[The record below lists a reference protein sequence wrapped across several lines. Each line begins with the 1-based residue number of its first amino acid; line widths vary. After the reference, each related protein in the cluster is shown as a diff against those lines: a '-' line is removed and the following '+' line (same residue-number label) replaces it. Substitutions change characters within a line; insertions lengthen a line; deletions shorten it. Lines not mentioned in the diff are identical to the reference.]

1 MERRLPG
8 ILKDNPFLK
17 GITRN
22 TRWHHVVHSFESFL
36 FKIFSVIKFAKT
48 TQEVEIVIMGY
59 PVISTVEWQKK
70 KDIELSKR
78 EQHQNLF
85 TLMSEEL
92 KPETGDHTLESIQ
105 CELTVIIS
113 IYRSGELLDLFLG
126 NLKEQSIFE
135 KTEVIIVLV
144 DPKLSERELIV
155 NFAESHPNVELEIA
169 FSRITIYSAWNLAIK
184 KCSTPY
190 ITNMNV
196 DDLRSPNSLEV
207 QLKFMESHPWVDVG
221 YQDFYYLRDR
231 DLDWISVANIGAISK
246 SPPVTLTEL
255 AWFGLN
261 PPHNA
266 PIWKRDL
273 HAKIGYFDENF
284 MSAGDYEFW
293 MRAVTNGIIF
303 AKMHESTV
311 GYFLNPDGLSTSANS
326 PSAQEEQDLKNKYR
340 TLIKLK
346 SLTLDDI
353 KLNQSF
359 VNHPWDGAE
368 TLTEIVLEKLK
379 VVG

>member
-1 MERRLPG
+1 MQRRLPG
-8 ILKDNPFLK
+8 ILKDNPFLN
-17 GITRN
+17 GIIRN
-22 TRWHHVVHSFESFL
+22 IRWHHVVHSFETLL
-36 FKIFSVIKFAKT
+36 FQILSIIKLAKV
-48 TQEVEIVIMGY
+48 TQEAEIVIMGN
-59 PVISTVEWQKK
+59 PVISKVEWQKR
-70 KDIELSKR
+70 KDVELTKR
-78 EQHQNLF
+78 EQRQNTF

-92 KPETGDHTLESIQ
+92 EPEVWKQTLESIQ

-113 IYRSGELLDLFLG
+113 IYRSGDLLDLFLG
-126 NLKEQSIFE
+126 NLKEQSIFD

-144 DPKLSERELIV
+144 EPELSERELIV
-155 NFAESHPNVELEIA
+155 KFAESHSNVKLEITS
-169 FSRITIYSAWNLAIK
+169 SRITIYSAWNLAIK

-207 QLKFMESHPWVDVG
+207 QLEFMELHPWVDVA
-221 YQDFYYLRDR
+221 YQDFYYLLDR
-231 DLDWISVANIGAISK
+231 DLDWTSVANIGAISQC
-246 SPPVTLTEL
+246 PPVTLTEL

-273 HAKIGYFDENF
+273 HAKIGYLDENF
-284 MSAGDYEFW
+284 VSAGDYEFW

-311 GYFLNPDGLSTSANS
+311 GYFLNSDGLSTSVNS
-326 PSAQEEQDLKNKYR
+326 PSRQEEQELQDKYR

-346 SLTLDDI
+346 SLTFDDI
-353 KLNQSF
+353 KLDQRF
-359 VNHPWDGAE
+359 VNRPWDGAE
-368 TLTEIVLEKLK
+368 TLTEKVLEKLK